1 MDIAAL
7 LNPTVSDR
15 ESLQEFIEAL
25 ADQIPGIE
33 RCIADLRKAPTDHG
47 LIAALFRGL
56 HTIKGDA
63 GMCHVNL
70 GVMIAHPIESVLA
83 RLRAGELSFTELLA
97 EVVLLALDRLELAV
111 EALNDG
117 RSLDSMKLP
126 ELVGGFELLGNTP
139 AEHMDAQAARVIE
152 AVTGFRPTAAAR
164 LGLASLGIHGS
175 IPLNQS
181 GDLKFFHQ
189 LALQLE
195 TRSELFK
202 GRSARLLKLAL
213 DTNQNAGNP
222 VDPVQLEAAVYM
234 HDVGM
239 MFLPEAVWLK
249 VGRLSPDDLAQLR
262 SHPGYAGGMLERMP
276 GWEEAAKI
284 VGQHHEM
291 PDGRGYPQNLSGS
304 TICAGARILAIVDA
318 FEAVTLKQSH
328 RGQSR
333 SLLRA
338 VAEINA
344 CDTQFDP
351 EWIRCFNQVI
361 RQTLEV

>member
-1 MDIAAL
+1 MDITGL
-7 LNPTVSDR
+7 INPTVNDR
-15 ESLQEFIEAL
+15 EALQEFIEAL

-33 RCIADLRKAPTDHG
+33 RCIADLRKTPTEHN

-83 RLRAGELSFTELLA
+83 RLRAGELRFTELLA
-97 EVVLLALDRLELAV
+97 EAVLLALDRLELAV
-111 EALNDG
+111 EALSDG
-117 RSLDSMKLP
+117 RPLDSLKLP
-126 ELVGGFELLGNTP
+126 ELVGGFELLGKTP
-139 AEHMDAQAARVIE
+139 ADQIDAQAARVIE
-152 AVTGFRPTAAAR
+152 AVTGFRPPAAAR

-175 IPLNQS
+175 MPLNQA

-189 LALQLE
+189 LAVQFE
-195 TRSELFK
+195 ARSELFK
-202 GRSARLLKLAL
+202 GRTTRLLRLAL
-213 DTNQNAGNP
+213 DTNLSAGNP
-222 VDPVQLEAAVYM
+222 VDPVQLEAAIYL

-239 MFLPEAVWLK
+239 MFLPETVWLK
-249 VGRLSPDDLAQLR
+249 VGRLSADDLEQMH
-262 SHPGYAGGMLERMP
+262 SHPGYAAGLLERMP
-276 GWEEAAKI
+276 GWEEATQI
-284 VGQHHEM
+284 VAQHHEM
-291 PDGRGYPQNLSGS
+291 PDGRGYPQKLSGS

-351 EWIRCFNQVI
+351 EWIGRFNQVI